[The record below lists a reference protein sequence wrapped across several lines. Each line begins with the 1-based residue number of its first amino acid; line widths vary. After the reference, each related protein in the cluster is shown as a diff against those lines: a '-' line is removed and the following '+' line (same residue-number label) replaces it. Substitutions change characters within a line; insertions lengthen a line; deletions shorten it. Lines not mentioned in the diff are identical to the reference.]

1 MSKKIT
7 KTVTKSFVGRMLRRL
22 LGEENGA
29 IMMEYIVLALLIA
42 SVAVVAI
49 AAFGNHITGLFGV
62 IGLSAGGRS
71 SAAQLSLKQV
81 DTTHKSNTDKAQTH
95 ANKMQDEQ
103 MDEVPLDETGRG
115 V

>member
-42 SVAVVAI
+42 SVAVVAV
-49 AAFGNHITGLFGV
+49 ATFGSHITGLFGV
-62 IGLSAGGRS
+62 VGLSASGRS
-71 SAAQLSLKQV
+71 SAAQLSLEQV
-81 DTTHKSNTDKAQTH
+81 DATHKTNTDKAQTH
-95 ANKMQDEQ
+95 TNKMQDQQ
-103 MDEVPLDETGRG
+103 MDETTLDETGRG